1 MLTYRINATFFE
13 ATTNSSGFYY
23 NMHSISS
30 NLFFT
35 VNGLV
40 GLLLVPLVN
49 HILIPCVPSLSM
61 RGRMAIGMVIHILS
75 IIAAASIEACVQS
88 LSPLHTELWFI
99 LPVVLIT
106 IPEILTTM
114 SGIYIYI
121 CACISVCI
129 VSAYY

>member
-1 MLTYRINATFFE
+1 MLTYRINATLFE
-13 ATTNSSGFYY
+13 AATNSSRSGFHYM
-23 NMHSISS
+23 NSISS
-30 NLFFT
+30 NLFIT
-35 VNGLV
+35 VNALV

-61 RGRMAIGMVIHILS
+61 RGRMAVGMVIHILS
-75 IIAAASIEACVQS
+75 IISAASIEACAQS

-114 SGIYIYI
+114 SGI
-121 CACISVCI
+121 CACISVVTESC
-129 VSAYY
+129 